1 MLILFEIFLVVS
13 DGVEGIGFVLGS
25 YLFVVGGGFGL
36 VVLVD
41 VDCG

>member
-25 YLFVVGGGFGL
+25 YLFGCV
-36 VVLVD
+36 
-41 VDCG
+41 